1 MAMNRIVVV
10 LGMHRSGTSVIAR
23 GLQVLGVD
31 LGEKLIGGIAG
42 NNEKDLWQDA
52 EINDFKIYIV
62 ESVVGL
68 SHVNSWPIG

>member
-10 LGMHRSGTSVIAR
+10 LGMHRSGTSVITR

-42 NNEKDLWQDA
+42 NNEKGFWEDA
-52 EINDFKIYIV
+52 EINDFNIPLCRNCGR
-62 ESVVGL
+62 VGARVFVAL
-68 SHVNSWPIG
+68 